1 MGFERPMLRATRGD
15 SAEFGSRTPETR
27 HVTRGTR
34 GDKPGVTFH
43 RATSSSSVDSGR
55 FLIGT
60 KCPTR
65 GVNTLDLAVSDVGTI
80 LQALALPNLAPAQGT
95 LPHLRTIIIE
105 DLTGF
110 DPSPFLSFLTF
121 RRQYPPEPAA
131 EGRLILPHQWRYMWM
146 DRDPELQGWKEGV
159 EIVAGM
165 PRLEDVDWVGARVI
179 SAVELDSV

>member
-1 MGFERPMLRATRGD
+1 MTTFREQISRPHLGGGPRIRAENLRSIAFQSLVGAQWPLLLKKIDTPNLERMCITSNVLNFEHWAGAQAAID
-15 SAEFGSRTPETR
+15 SFLVGLAALQQLTYISIN
-27 HVTRGTR
+27 
-34 GDKPGVTFH
+34 
-43 RATSSSSVDSGR
+43 SSGASPADLHSI
-55 FLIGT
+55 LEA
-60 KCPTR
+60 TR

-131 EGRLILPHQWRYMWM
+131 EGRLILP
-146 DRDPELQGWKEGV
+146 
-159 EIVAGM
+159 
-165 PRLEDVDWVGARVI
+165 
-179 SAVELDSV
+179 